1 VLAVVAVAP
10 VVAAFAAVAVVG
22 GCASTVPVAD
32 RTLAARPAAWIALVP
47 RSLAATPAF
56 ARLVAAR
63 GQEYAVTVVEYD
75 PRAGTPEQ
83 RLALVRSA
91 MEAAEAGGAPGPLA
105 PEGGAA
111 PIRGFVF
118 IAGSPAAVPMGPWRF
133 EGAPEPVL
141 GDFALGAGV
150 VPASGDA
157 RAPIAAGL
165 WRGALEREPRWIVG
179 RLPWDDLASLHAGVE
194 ATLAQMESCGGA
206 TGAAL
211 LCASGAPQAWT
222 LASARE
228 ALRERQWSAVLLGRH
243 GSCDARAEAGVDDAW
258 RRASPA
264 LVVIAS
270 PPAAASAAERPT
282 PPAGSGAGAPLGFED
297 LPVPPRVD
305 RAASDGPPAVLV
317 AYSRGMANPAD
328 GTLEALAADG
338 WISGAVG
345 FTQEVAPYPLGAAVA
360 VARRLPCDLADGAPL
375 GVAVE
380 SARRRYWGLAA
391 NDVGMVVPGTDGWR
405 ARVALSL
412 TAMGDPAVRAARNV
426 TPPAPSGPVLSA
438 APTVPAAPPH
448 AAPPEPDPERPE
460 PVWEF
465 PSPGKWV
472 ALGALALFFAAFGA
486 WLVTRRGG
494 GSAA

>member
-1 VLAVVAVAP
+1 
-10 VVAAFAAVAVVG
+10 
-22 GCASTVPVAD
+22 
-32 RTLAARPAAWIALVP
+32 
-47 RSLAATPAF
+47 
-56 ARLVAAR
+56 
-63 GQEYAVTVVEYD
+63 
-75 PRAGTPEQ
+75 
-83 RLALVRSA
+83 
-91 MEAAEAGGAPGPLA
+91 
-105 PEGGAA
+105 
-111 PIRGFVF
+111 
-118 IAGSPAAVPMGPWRF
+118 
-133 EGAPEPVL
+133 
-141 GDFALGAGV
+141 
-150 VPASGDA
+150 
-157 RAPIAAGL
+157 
-165 WRGALEREPRWIVG
+165 
-179 RLPWDDLASLHAGVE
+179 
-194 ATLAQMESCGGA
+194 
-206 TGAAL
+206 
-211 LCASGAPQAWT
+211 
-222 LASARE
+222 
-228 ALRERQWSAVLLGRH
+228 
-243 GSCDARAEAGVDDAW
+243 
-258 RRASPA
+258 
-264 LVVIAS
+264 
-270 PPAAASAAERPT
+270 
-282 PPAGSGAGAPLGFED
+282 
-297 LPVPPRVD
+297 
-305 RAASDGPPAVLV
+305 
-317 AYSRGMANPAD
+317 MANPAD